1 LPPLFLGDEMATLAE
16 VNAAITKVTDEG
28 QSSTVDGI
36 SYTRA
41 NLASLTQLRDTLKS
55 ASARAAGSRPTFRG
69 FNFSSMGYD

>member
-1 LPPLFLGDEMATLAE
+1 MATLAE
-16 VNAAITKVTDEG
+16 VNAAITKVADEG
-28 QSSTVDGI
+28 QSSMIDGI

>member
-1 LPPLFLGDEMATLAE
+1 MATLAE

-41 NLASLTQLRDTLKS
+41 NLASLTQLRDTMIS
-55 ASARAAGSRPTFRG
+55 AEGRSAGSRPTFRA
-69 FNFSSMGYD
+69 FNFTSMGCD

>member
-1 LPPLFLGDEMATLAE
+1 MATLAE

-41 NLASLTQLRDTLKS
+41 NLAALNQLRDTLKG
-55 ASARAAGSRPTFRG
+55 ASDRAAGSRPTFRA